1 MAEKTTLT
9 ANLALVISLKSENTT
24 WNALGSKTPAADFIR
39 SIYGPQRYGPLRFFP
54 TKATNMPTPLYA
66 LGFRHKKTPAGRG
79 FDLCVDLLQFKGNR
93 DTEGYPYRTSPLS
106 SRCHLGELFN
116 NPTRLSF

>member
-39 SIYGPQRYGPLRFFP
+39 TIYGAQRYGPLRFFP
-54 TKATNMPTPLYA
+54 TKAYNMPA
-66 LGFRHKKTPAGRG
+66 LVGTFALWLKKPRKSGV
-79 FDLCVDLLQFKGNR
+79 LK
-93 DTEGYPYRTSPLS
+93 YI
-106 SRCHLGELFN
+106 
-116 NPTRLSF
+116 SFTVI